1 MKRTILSTSFG
12 LAIAV
17 ALGFGATQA
26 LAAPAASGAARIC
39 DADQCTAYCLTQPC
53 GGAGRCRSGTC
64 MCMYYECASES

>member
-26 LAAPAASGAARIC
+26 LAAPAASSAGRIC
-39 DADQCTAYCLTQPC
+39 DAAECSAYCLMQPC
-53 GGAGRCRSGTC
+53 GAEGRCRSGNC
-64 MCMYYECASES
+64 MCAYYNCASES